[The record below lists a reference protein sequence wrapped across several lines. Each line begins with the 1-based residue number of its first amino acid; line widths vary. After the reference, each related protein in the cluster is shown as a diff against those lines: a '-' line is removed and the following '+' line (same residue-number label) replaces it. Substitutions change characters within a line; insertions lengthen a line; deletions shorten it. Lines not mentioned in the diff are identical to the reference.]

1 MISTSLFAGAL
12 TVVSLVAS
20 VLFVMMPRLSAR
32 IWARRVIRMQ
42 AEGSNGR
49 ASGEPESAMRPLYAL
64 LEARFGRLDLSG
76 QNFNRRVQLIRRFRR
91 AGLAQGRV
99 NVFVLSKFLSPVVLA
114 AAAWVICDSLYGF
127 ATWKASAIAAA
138 AAALGY
144 WAPDVWL
151 TNRIERR
158 QMRIDRRWSDALD
171 LLHMCV
177 RSGMSLEAALTKA
190 AREMRGSAPDIADEF
205 VLTVTELNY
214 LQSRSAALENLADRT
229 GLSSVRAVVTALIQ
243 SQKYGS
249 SIAGTLQTMARQN
262 RAKRFGEAEK
272 KAASLPPRLTVP
284 MIIFFLPALFAVI
297 IAPAIINLAG

>member
-1 MISTSLFAGAL
+1 MISTSLLAGAL
-12 TVVSLVAS
+12 SVLSLAAS
-20 VLFVMMPRLSAR
+20 VLFLMMPRLSAR
-32 IWARRVIRMQ
+32 IWARRLIRLQ
-42 AEGSNGR
+42 AEGANGR
-49 ASGEPESAMRPLYAL
+49 VSGGRGSAVRPLYAA
-64 LEARFGRLDLSG
+64 LEARFGRFDLSG
-76 QNFNRRVQLIRRFRR
+76 KNLNRRVELIRQFRR
-91 AGLAQGRV
+91 AGLSQGRV
-99 NVFVLSKFLSPVVLA
+99 NIFVLSKFLSPVVLA
-114 AAAWVICDSLYGF
+114 AAAWVVCDGLYDV

-138 AAALGY
+138 VLGH
-144 WAPDVWL
+144 WAPDLWL

-190 AREMRGSAPDIADEF
+190 ARELRASAPDIADEF
-205 VLTVTELNY
+205 LLTVTELNY

-229 GLSSVRAVVTALIQ
+229 GLSSVRAVVTALVQ

-249 SIAGTLQTMARQN
+249 SIAGTLQTLARQN
-262 RAKRFGEAEK
+262 RAKRYSEAEK

-284 MIIFFLPALFAVI
+284 MIVFFLPALFAVI